1 MKYYPSALPYCI
13 YSSEL
18 RTREEQ
24 GGSVVEFLTR
34 DRWVDWVQT
43 SLETL
48 CCVLKH
54 ETLSS
59 A

>member
-1 MKYYPSALPYCI
+1 MKYYPTAIPYGI

-18 RTREEQ
+18 QTREEH
-24 GGSVVEFLTR
+24 GGSVVEFLTG

-43 SLETL
+43 SLEEL
-48 CCVLKH
+48 CCVLEQ

>member
-1 MKYYPSALPYCI
+1 MKYYPTAIPYCI

-18 RTREEQ
+18 QTREEQ
-24 GGSVVEFLTR
+24 GGSVVEFLTG
-34 DRWVDWVQT
+34 DLWVGWAQT
-43 SLETL
+43 SLEAL
-48 CCVLKH
+48 CCVLEH